1 MILTLFAA
9 IMSKKLHYGGIQMAG
24 RKRNINLF
32 LMDGEANGI
41 IKITSKPWNGLL
53 LRIPRN
59 RLYGCGERD
68 EMKYSSIYFLVGP
81 SDSGNVPSIY
91 VGQVGMR
98 GILKRL
104 TEHDKNPD
112 KKFWT
117 EAIVLTTNDNGF
129 GATELNYLEH
139 TFYRLAVN
147 SKQCVVKNAVEPTPG
162 NINEET
168 ESEIAETVELT
179 QIILE
184 ALGYKIFT
192 SPTTIAT
199 PALQPQIEEPVPAAT
214 EPLPLDKSKKIGK
227 FVYEDVVTL
236 LNSGR
241 VPAPEIQKLTS
252 LEYCKNTFKKKINYP
267 VLVEWPDNIDK
278 KSIVF
283 LNGNN
288 RYYSDAVILSG
299 GKRYLISSQWYK
311 ETYDYLVAWYMQ
323 YHQ

>member
-1 MILTLFAA
+1 
-9 IMSKKLHYGGIQMAG
+9 MAG

-41 IKITSKPWNGLL
+41 IKITTKPWNGLL
-53 LRIPRN
+53 LRIPRD

-81 SDSGNVPSIY
+81 SDAGNVPSIY

-112 KKFWT
+112 KRFWS

-184 ALGYKIFT
+184 SLGYKFFT
-192 SPTTIAT
+192 LPTTAEL
-199 PALQPQIEEPVPAAT
+199 PALPTQNEEPLPAVI
-214 EPLPLDKSKKIGK
+214 EPLPLNRNKKIGK
-227 FVYEDVVTL
+227 FVV
-236 LNSGR
+236 
-241 VPAPEIQKLTS
+241 
-252 LEYCKNTFKKKINYP
+252 
-267 VLVEWPDNIDK
+267 
-278 KSIVF
+278 
-283 LNGNN
+283 
-288 RYYSDAVILSG
+288 
-299 GKRYLISSQWYK
+299 KRL
-311 ETYDYLVAWYMQ
+311 
-323 YHQ
+323 